1 MLGYICKIKVKSCTA
16 GTRGRR
22 RVWPSDALP
31 VIALRP
37 TGLKRPGVRL
47 GEAIPEN
54 VTFWDDSLGRKKGAK
69 GRGRGAV
76 HCAARGSPCGGWHS
90 SPPAT
95 PRSWARAA

>member
-1 MLGYICKIKVKSCTA
+1 M
-16 GTRGRR
+16 
-22 RVWPSDALP
+22 WPSDALP

-69 GRGRGAV
+69 GRGRGAGAV
-76 HCAARGSPCGGWHS
+76 RLEGRHVVAGTARHLLRLDLGHGQLRAPRRGKTSP
-90 SPPAT
+90 
-95 PRSWARAA
+95 RA